1 MNNETL
7 FGITVPLSAAG
18 VLVFALAPLAL
29 PILIL
34 TIVATV
40 PLLLVG
46 LAVAVVVG
54 VMVAPFVIV
63 RRLLQRRASYEP
75 ASIIRRS
82 TNLPR
87 SRIPRAS

>member
-7 FGITVPLSAAG
+7 FDITVALSAAG

-40 PLLLVG
+40 PLLLAG
-46 LAVAVVVG
+46 LAVALVVG
-54 VMVAPFVIV
+54 VIVASFVIV
-63 RRLLQRRASYEP
+63 RRLLQRAYHEARGTRERERFVD
-75 ASIIRRS
+75 RRIVDAGS
-82 TNLPR
+82 
-87 SRIPRAS
+87 